1 MISLCFFLLV
11 RFLMGILWLV
21 DLWCLMPLSIIFQLY
36 WWRKPEYLEKTM
48 NLLRKQCRLEV
59 AQKRMNDRQKIR
71 GLIERFGKLVRE
83 FLVHNTKLAG
93 YKSWVMKL
101 RIPLCIQ
108 ICVLQTWYFFRSI
121 LSKNILVMYCGKEI
135 EGIML

>member
-1 MISLCFFLLV
+1 
-11 RFLMGILWLV
+11 
-21 DLWCLMPLSIIFQLY
+21 
-36 WWRKPEYLEKTM
+36 M

-93 YKSWVMKL
+93 YKS
-101 RIPLCIQ
+101 
-108 ICVLQTWYFFRSI
+108 
-121 LSKNILVMYCGKEI
+121 
-135 EGIML
+135 